1 MCLKRT
7 STVSRS
13 SNLSKTST
21 GLAFPSKMT
30 TALAWECDRSRPIA
44 QLQEMEGKF
53 IRTYRT
59 LKIVWGALT
68 WALERLHALFHWS
81 QIGKWANY
89 QFRLKNGD
97 KILAVN
103 DTNCQHSSYRDVT
116 DILKSSRGTI
126 KLIVLHSSS
135 RRDSSSTISS
145 KHSRDVQPGAETEI
159 EIIKGEKRQYLNM
172 PFWPWNQR
180 REKRH

>member
-1 MCLKRT
+1 
-7 STVSRS
+7 
-13 SNLSKTST
+13 
-21 GLAFPSKMT
+21 
-30 TALAWECDRSRPIA
+30 
-44 QLQEMEGKF
+44 
-53 IRTYRT
+53 
-59 LKIVWGALT
+59 
-68 WALERLHALFHWS
+68 
-81 QIGKWANY
+81 
-89 QFRLKNGD
+89 
-97 KILAVN
+97 VN

-172 PFWPWNQR
+172 PFDPEINEENGVINPDLKAQVDLVYRSPAVLKPFLAAW
-180 REKRH
+180 